1 MAEENMNESK
11 STYTVFDG
19 KGNPQKVPVDV
30 IDYKR
35 AAGAGVSLSQY
46 LNTKVVD
53 YDVSRGTPF
62 EQMMASAGM
71 FIRSDP
77 ATGLKSPTMK
87 QIMDGGLDINVGTI
101 VRPDGSGN
109 NTPSG
114 RLLFPEVILQIIES
128 ELTED
133 KSDFVDGYNQM
144 VAQTQS
150 VTSPKV
156 EQPVLDTTAPRDAK
170 YANQPISQLAE
181 PAAMVTVTVSDTSRK
196 IPTKSI
202 GLTISD
208 EALQATTL
216 DLVGLAMTHQAREER
231 IRMIEGNISA
241 MVSGDTDLGESALSS
256 VTAQSFDAG
265 IAAAGVMSQAA
276 WIKYLRQNYQ
286 KMSISHILCDVDT
299 ALALEGRTGKPTIND
314 DDPRSPRIDTL
325 FSVENLGLTAPR
337 ILLLDT
343 ALIGANTVVGLDSR
357 YAIRRVINVNAA
369 YSAIEQY
376 VMRRATGFRVDYGE
390 ISHKLFTDAWSQM
403 TLTV

>member
-1 MAEENMNESK
+1 MAEEKMEAS
-11 STYTVFDG
+11 SYTVF
-19 KGNPQKVPVDV
+19 NAASQPVQVSVDV
-30 IDYKR
+30 MDYKK
-35 AAGAGVSLSQY
+35 AADMGVSLSQY
-46 LNTKVVD
+46 LNAKVSD
-53 YDVSRGTPF
+53 YDMSRGTPF

-71 FIRSDP
+71 FIRSDR

-87 QIMDGGLDINVGTI
+87 QVMDGGLQMNVGTI

-114 RLLFPEVILQIIES
+114 RLLFPEIILQIIES

-133 KSDFVDGYNQM
+133 RSDFVEGYNRM
-144 VAQTQS
+144 VAQTVS

-156 EQPVLDTTAPRDAK
+156 EQPILDTTAPRDAK

-181 PAAMVTVTVSDTSRK
+181 PAAMVTITVSDTTRR

-241 MVSGDTDLGESALSS
+241 MVDGDSDLGESALSS
-256 VTAQSFDAG
+256 VAASTFDGG
-265 IAAAGVMSQAA
+265 ISANGEMSQLA

-299 ALALEGRTGKPTIND
+299 ALALEGRSGKPTIND

-369 YSAIEQY
+369 YSAIEAY

-390 ISHKLFTDAWSQM
+390 ISHKLFTDGWSKM
-403 TLTV
+403 TLDGF